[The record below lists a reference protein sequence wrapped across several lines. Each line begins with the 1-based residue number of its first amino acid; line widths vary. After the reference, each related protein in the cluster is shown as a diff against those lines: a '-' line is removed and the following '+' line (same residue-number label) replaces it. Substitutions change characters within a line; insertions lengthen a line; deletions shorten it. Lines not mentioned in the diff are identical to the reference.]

1 MADARFVAA
10 APGRLLDALAG
21 ALPGWKKNTL
31 RERLSTGC
39 VSVNGSPVK
48 RADHALAAGD
58 EVLVLAPG
66 ARPVELVSSRFGT
79 LHLDAELVAID
90 KPEGL
95 LSVASERE
103 EARSA
108 LFLVRAALAGPGRR
122 GELWPVHRLDRETS
136 GVLLFA
142 RTRAALESVQGRW
155 DEARKTYLA
164 WVEGAPRE
172 PEGLIDLPLAER
184 RDLDVRVERGPEGK
198 PARTRYRTRE
208 RRAARTLLEVELE
221 TGRRHQIR
229 VHLAALGCPVVGDER
244 YGTRDARL
252 GLHAWRLVVP
262 HPRDGR
268 PLALEAP
275 PPSAFRALGGE
286 PGSAA
291 RR

>member
-1 MADARFVAA
+1 MADARFL
-10 APGRLLDALAG
+10 APEAGRLLDALAR

-31 RERLSTGC
+31 RERLSAGC
-39 VSVNGSPVK
+39 VSVNGNPVK

-58 EVLVLAPG
+58 QVVVLAPG
-66 ARPVELVSSRFGT
+66 ARPEELVSSRFGT

-103 EARSA
+103 NARSA
-108 LFLVRAALAGPGRR
+108 LFLVRAALAGPGRT
-122 GELWPVHRLDRETS
+122 GDLWPVHRLDRETS

-142 RTRAALESVQGRW
+142 RTRAACESVQARW

-164 WVEGAPRE
+164 LVVGVPPE
-172 PEGLIDLPLAER
+172 PEGTIDLPLAER
-184 RDLDVRVERGPEGK
+184 RDLDVRVDRGPEGK

-208 RRAARTLLEVELE
+208 RRGPLTLLEVELE

-244 YGTRDARL
+244 YGTRAARL
-252 GLHAWRLVVP
+252 GLHAWRLTVP

-268 PLALEAP
+268 MLALEAP
-275 PPSAFRALGGE
+275 PPASFRALG
-286 PGSAA
+286 
-291 RR
+291 

>member
-1 MADARFVAA
+1 MAEARFLAA

-31 RERLSTGC
+31 RERLSLGC
-39 VSVNGSPVK
+39 VRVNGAVAK
-48 RADHALAAGD
+48 RADHALVVGD
-58 EVLVLAPG
+58 EVVVLAPG
-66 ARPVELVSSRFGT
+66 ARPEELVSARFGT
-79 LHLDAELVAID
+79 LHLDPDLVAID

-103 EARSA
+103 HARSA
-108 LFLVRAALAGPGRR
+108 LYLVRAALAGPGRS

-142 RTRAALESVQGRW
+142 RTPAARAAVQARW

-164 WVEGAPRE
+164 LVEGAPRA
-172 PEGLIDLPLAER
+172 PEGVIDLPLAER
-184 RDLDVRVERGPEGK
+184 RDLDVRVDTGPDGK

-208 RRAARTLLEVELE
+208 RRGSRTLLEVELE

-244 YGTRDARL
+244 YGTRAARL

-268 PLALEAP
+268 ELALEAP
-275 PPSAFRALGGE
+275 PPASFRALG
-286 PGSAA
+286 
-291 RR
+291 